1 MKIQSIINGSVTLA
15 LEPENPME
23 EEILKVLIKQ
33 SNELYEVRTPIT
45 VLGKTIRG
53 SVLICSKET
62 LLKATKDLSETSTP
76 NLEEHGV

>member
-1 MKIQSIINGSVTLA
+1 MKIQSIINGGVTMV

-33 SNELYEVRTPIT
+33 TNELHEVRTPIT

-53 SVLICSKET
+53 SVLICAKESF
-62 LLKATKDLSETSTP
+62 KEDSETGK
-76 NLEEHGV
+76 E

>member
-53 SVLICSKET
+53 SVLICSKDTFKSGITGIVPEET
-62 LLKATKDLSETSTP
+62 PALGSE
-76 NLEEHGV
+76 

>member
-1 MKIQSIINGSVTLA
+1 MKIQSIINGTVTMV

-33 SNELYEVRTPIT
+33 SNKIYEVRTPIT

-53 SVLICSKET
+53 SVLVCSEMS
-62 LLKATKDLSETSTP
+62 SEGTFIPTTEK
-76 NLEEHGV
+76 LIQEHKNP